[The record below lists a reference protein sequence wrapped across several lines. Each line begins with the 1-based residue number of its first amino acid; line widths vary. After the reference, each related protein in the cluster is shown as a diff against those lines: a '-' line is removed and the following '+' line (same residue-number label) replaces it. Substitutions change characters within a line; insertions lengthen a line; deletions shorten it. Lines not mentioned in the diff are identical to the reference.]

1 MNAAVP
7 TYFTGASAVV
17 PNQSK
22 QHDIY
27 QPIDTVQQ
35 YLEHF
40 ANYRKLNNQPMGG
53 GVGGGGG
60 GIGLGV
66 GVGSSV
72 GGMLGMRG

>member
-1 MNAAVP
+1 MHATVP
-7 TYFTGASAVV
+7 TYFSGASAVV

-53 GVGGGGG
+53 GG
-60 GIGLGV
+60 GLGV
-66 GVGSSV
+66 GGSSV
-72 GGMLGMRG
+72 GGMVGMRG